1 MTQGRRGAGEW
12 GSPQLSLGTQEPSN
26 AENRKSLGCSVPK
39 LLIGAFGMQLLK
51 DRRLRADWRRTAS
64 SCFPEGDH

>member
-51 DRRLRADWRRTAS
+51 DRRLRADCRRTAS
-64 SCFPEGDH
+64 SCFAEGDH